1 MNIYKLKSTKRVAY
15 SFPWE
20 SAKTPCPWNQS
31 QYERVIIPFTDI
43 EKRNSIKK
51 VHIQIVRRD
60 KLELVK
66 NPVPK
71 IL

>member
-1 MNIYKLKSTKRVAY
+1 MNVYKLKSTNRVAY

-31 QYERVIIPFTDI
+31 QYERVVIPFTEL
-43 EKRNSIKK
+43 EKRNSTKR
-51 VHIQIVRRD
+51 VHIQVVRRD

-66 NPVPK
+66 NQGPR
-71 IL
+71 LS